1 MFTDFQF
8 KGFFITLY
16 LVCIYGFLQPGFSQE
31 PQSKK
36 AEQGFKEIISKIEA
50 RHDIKIFYKEEWFKD
65 IILNE
70 NIVSDDLNRSI
81 SLLLRGRAFEP
92 VYFADYIVIIP
103 SESNAYYGITESTER
118 TIVGNPLEF
127 GKTRTAVLKGKI
139 IDGQTGEPLIGAVVY
154 DEKTTAGVSTNLRGE
169 YSLALPVGDHTLR
182 LTYIGYEESS
192 KEIKLLSN
200 GNLDFEI
207 FEKSHS
213 LDEVTIMAQKA
224 EVNLTRTQMSLISID
239 SKMLK
244 ELPTSLGE
252 KDIIRNLTLLPG
264 IQSVGEF
271 GTGFHVRGGGA
282 DQNLILIEDIP
293 LFNTSHLFGLI
304 SIINSDMISN
314 VTLMK
319 AGIPAKYGERAS
331 SVMDIRLNN
340 KVTETKFNGGIGIIN
355 SRANLEIPL
364 FNKKASLVIGAR
376 SSYSDWLLREIPD
389 NDLMNSSASFYDLT
403 GSYNMQINPKNT
415 LTIFGYR
422 SNDGFNFAENA
433 SYNYQSN
440 MGSFKWSSILSN
452 KLSASILAGISLYNY
467 QIKEDENTNPFE
479 AYTLDSGL
487 DYKTIKGNM
496 MYFPHSN
503 HTIDF
508 GFGAVLYNIKPGAI
522 KSLGE
527 NSMILDKSLNHE
539 KALELA
545 IYASDNFTIN
555 ENLSLEVGLRYSH
568 YRQLGPHQLF
578 LYRDNE
584 PLMPEN
590 LTDTISFS
598 NNETVVKYGG
608 LEPRI
613 NFRYSVNAFSSVKLS
628 YNRINQYVNLISNTS
643 VITPA
648 DLWKLSDFHIKPLVS
663 DQIGLGYFRNF
674 RNNSVEA
681 SVEVYYKNYK
691 NVVEYKNGAQIIMNE
706 IVETELIN
714 AQGYNFGL
722 ELFVKKNSGRLT
734 GWTSYTL
741 SSSLRQTNSNYED
754 EIINDNQI
762 FPSNYDKPHNLV
774 MNTTYNIS
782 RRWKLGGTFTYN
794 TGRPVTLP
802 EIQYWSGQNQVIYF
816 SDRNKYRLPDYHRL
830 DISISLDENLKKF
843 QKGKGSWTFS
853 IMNVYGRKNA
863 YSVFYKKEKPGPE
876 TNFRAYNLY
885 KLYIIGKPLP
895 TLTYNFTF

>member
-1 MFTDFQF
+1 
-8 KGFFITLY
+8 
-16 LVCIYGFLQPGFSQE
+16 
-31 PQSKK
+31 
-36 AEQGFKEIISKIEA
+36 
-50 RHDIKIFYKEEWFKD
+50 
-65 IILNE
+65 
-70 NIVSDDLNRSI
+70 
-81 SLLLRGRAFEP
+81 
-92 VYFADYIVIIP
+92 
-103 SESNAYYGITESTER
+103 
-118 TIVGNPLEF
+118 
-127 GKTRTAVLKGKI
+127 
-139 IDGQTGEPLIGAVVY
+139 
-154 DEKTTAGVSTNLRGE
+154 
-169 YSLALPVGDHTLR
+169 
-182 LTYIGYEESS
+182 
-192 KEIKLLSN
+192 
-200 GNLDFEI
+200 
-207 FEKSHS
+207 
-213 LDEVTIMAQKA
+213 
-224 EVNLTRTQMSLISID
+224 
-239 SKMLK
+239 
-244 ELPTSLGE
+244 
-252 KDIIRNLTLLPG
+252 
-264 IQSVGEF
+264 
-271 GTGFHVRGGGA
+271 
-282 DQNLILIEDIP
+282 
-293 LFNTSHLFGLI
+293 
-304 SIINSDMISN
+304 
-314 VTLMK
+314 
-319 AGIPAKYGERAS
+319 
-331 SVMDIRLNN
+331 
-340 KVTETKFNGGIGIIN
+340 
-355 SRANLEIPL
+355 
-364 FNKKASLVIGAR
+364 
-376 SSYSDWLLREIPD
+376 
-389 NDLMNSSASFYDLT
+389 
-403 GSYNMQINPKNT
+403 
-415 LTIFGYR
+415 
-422 SNDGFNFAENA
+422 
-433 SYNYQSN
+433 
-440 MGSFKWSSILSN
+440 
-452 KLSASILAGISLYNY
+452 
-467 QIKEDENTNPFE
+467 
-479 AYTLDSGL
+479 
-487 DYKTIKGNM
+487 
-496 MYFPHSN
+496 
-503 HTIDF
+503 
-508 GFGAVLYNIKPGAI
+508 
-522 KSLGE
+522 
-527 NSMILDKSLNHE
+527 
-539 KALELA
+539 
-545 IYASDNFTIN
+545 
-555 ENLSLEVGLRYSH
+555 
-568 YRQLGPHQLF
+568 
-578 LYRDNE
+578 
-584 PLMPEN
+584 MPEN

>member
-1 MFTDFQF
+1 MFNDLQL
-8 KGFFITLY
+8 KWSCIALY
-16 LVCIYGFLQPGFSQE
+16 FVCIFGLFQPAHSQE
-31 PQSKK
+31 QQSKST
-36 AEQGFKEIISKIEA
+36 ERNIEEIISKIEA
-50 RHDIKIFYKEEWFKD
+50 LHAIKIFYKEEWFRD

-70 NIVSDDLNRSI
+70 NIVSNDLNRSI
-81 SLLLRGRAFEP
+81 SLLLRGRSFEP
-92 VYFADYIVIIP
+92 VFFQDYIVIIP
-103 SESNAYYGITESTER
+103 SESNEYYGLSETNER
-118 TIVGNPLEF
+118 VIVGNPLEF
-127 GKTRTAVLKGKI
+127 GKTRTAILKGII
-139 IDGQTGEPLIGAVVY
+139 IDGQSGEPLIGAVVY
-154 DEKTTAGVSTNLRGE
+154 DEKTSAGVSTNMRGE
-169 YSLALPVGDHTLR
+169 YVLALPVGDHTLR

-192 KEIKLLSN
+192 QDIKLLSN

-331 SVMDIRLNN
+331 SVMDIRLTN
-340 KVTETKFNGGIGIIN
+340 KVSETKFNGGIGIIN
-355 SRANLEIPL
+355 SRVNLETPL

-403 GSYNMQINPKNT
+403 GSFNMQINPKNMLT
-415 LTIFGYR
+415 LFGYR

-433 SYNYQSN
+433 SYNYQSA
-440 MGSFKWSSILSN
+440 MGSFKWSSILSS
-452 KLSASILAGISLYNY
+452 KFSASILAGISNYNY
-467 QIKEDENTNPFE
+467 QIAEDENTNPFE
-479 AYTLDSGL
+479 AYRLNSGL
-487 DYKTIKGNM
+487 DYKTVKGNM
-496 MYFPHSN
+496 MYFPHAN

-508 GFGAVLYNIKPGAI
+508 GFGAVLYNINPGAI

-527 NSMILDKSLNHE
+527 SSMILDKSLNLE

-555 ENLSLEVGLRYSH
+555 ENLSVEIGIRYSH
-568 YRQLGPHQLF
+568 YRQLGPHHLF
-578 LYRDNE
+578 LYRENE

-590 LTDTISFS
+590 LTDTVSFS
-598 NNETVVKYGG
+598 NNETVVRYGG
-608 LEPRI
+608 IEPRI
-613 NFRYSVNAFSSVKLS
+613 NFRYSINPFSSVKLS
-628 YNRINQYVNLISNTS
+628 YNRINQYVNLVSNTS

-648 DLWKLSDFHIKPLVS
+648 DLWKLSDYHIKPLVS

-681 SVEVYYKNYK
+681 SLEVYYKNYK

-722 ELFVKKNSGRLT
+722 EVFIKKNSGRLT

-741 SSSLRQTNSNYED
+741 SSSLRQTNSQYED

-802 EIQYWSGQNQVIYF
+802 EIQYRFGQNQVIYF

-876 TNFRAYNLY
+876 TNFKAYNLY
-885 KLYIIGKPLP
+885 KLYIIGRPLP